1 MGKVTIIPS
10 TINPLTQTQTPI
22 GSVRKRKTAAYARVS
37 TDSDEQY
44 TSYQALVNYYSH
56 YITERADWEFVK
68 VYADEG
74 ITGTNTKKRDEFNR
88 LIEDALSGK
97 VDLIITKSI
106 SRFARNTLDAI
117 GYTRKLKAA
126 GVEVYF
132 EKENLW
138 SLDPKSEFILTI
150 CASIAQE
157 ESRSISQNV
166 TIGKRWGMQ
175 AGKVS
180 MAYKRFLGYEKKKD
194 GSIGIVEDQAKIVR
208 LIYRM
213 FLVEGKTSSG
223 IAKFLNENKIPTP
236 SGKVGCRWTKTTID
250 SILTNEKYKGDA
262 LLQKTFM
269 VDFLEH
275 KAKKN
280 EGEVPSYYVENS
292 HPHIIEKDEW
302 EMVQAEFARR
312 AALRGSYSGG
322 SPFTSKLIC
331 EDCRGFYGAKVWH
344 STDKYKKVILQCN
357 RKFQK
362 GQSRCQT
369 PTLSETDIKALFLK
383 AYNLAMVDKEQLIAD
398 SLEIKSLLTDT
409 TAIDGDLERLASEL
423 QNLSTQVT
431 TMVREN
437 AKTVQDQ
444 EVYEKRYDALAKEYE
459 KVKTAYNKVLEIRT
473 YKKSQALK
481 IDAFISAIS
490 TSDKILTEW
499 STDIWNVLVENGVVH
514 RNGTITFKFKNGK
527 EVTV

>member
-10 TINPLTQTQTPI
+10 TINPLTQAPI
-22 GSVRKRKTAAYARVS
+22 GAVRKRKTAAYARVS

-44 TSYQALVNYYSH
+44 TSYEAQVSYYSR
-56 YITERADWEFVK
+56 YIRERADWEFVK

-74 ITGTNTKKRDEFNR
+74 ITGTNTKKRDGFNN
-88 LIEDALSGK
+88 LMQDALDGK

-117 GYTRKLKAA
+117 AYTRKLKAA
-126 GVEVYF
+126 GIEVYF

-166 TIGKRWGMQ
+166 TIGKRWSMQ

-180 MAYKRFLGYEKKKD
+180 MPYKRFLGYEKKKD
-194 GSIGIVEDQAKIVR
+194 GSIGIIEEQAKIVR

-223 IAKFLNENKIPTP
+223 IAKFLNDNEIPTP
-236 SGKVGCRWTKTTID
+236 SGKKDGRWTKTTID

-275 KAKKN
+275 RAKKN

-292 HPHIIEKDEW
+292 HPNIIEKDEW

-312 AALRGSYSGG
+312 SALRGSYSGG

-331 EDCRGFYGAKVWH
+331 EDCGGFYGAKVWH

-357 RKFQK
+357 RKFHK
-362 GQSRCQT
+362 GQDRCKT
-369 PTLSETDIKALFLK
+369 PTLNECDIKSLFLK
-383 AYNLAMVDKEQLIAD
+383 AYNLVMVDREQLIAD

-409 TAIDGDLERLASEL
+409 TAVDTDIERLAGEL
-423 QNLSTQVT
+423 QSISAQVAA
-431 TMVREN
+431 MVREN
-437 AKTVQDQ
+437 AKTAQDQ
-444 EVYEKRYDALAKEYE
+444 EAYAERYDALAREYE
-459 KVKTAYNKVLEIRT
+459 RVKTAYSKVMETRT
-473 YKKSQALK
+473 YKKAQALK
-481 IDAFISAIS
+481 IDAFISTIS
-490 TSDKILTEW
+490 TADEVLTEW
-499 STDIWNVLVENGVVH
+499 NTDIWNVLVVSGVVH